1 MCLSKLLVVLAAV
14 LLGSAAFAETTPD
27 PVKTTDPVKTIDA
40 GKGPQPIDKDKDAA
54 KPPAKSLYTR
64 MGGANKIAVFADD
77 LVESL
82 YKNTTLGNNIQIR
95 QGLADVPKSALR
107 YHVTTLLCQLFRGPE
122 IYSGQA
128 VHEVYLALK
137 LTEGDWKNLETELE
151 GALDRAKVADDD
163 KKEAVAAF
171 VDLKKQL
178 ADVVTRIFN
187 EKGVFA
193 VMPLGWERQK
203 STDPGVLIAVIGPM
217 PEKGTR
223 RPAVQILMEEFKAGL
238 EMNSK
243 EFMKASQYAMSKA
256 EPTMKDI
263 KYQSMQLN
271 GEPIEAMACTVTN
284 DKQDISME
292 LFYFVKNKR
301 GYTFQF
307 IGPKDTFES
316 NKTAF
321 SDVLRSLKIE

>member
-1 MCLSKLLVVLAAV
+1 MLAAALFGSVVLA
-14 LLGSAAFAETTPD
+14 ETPVSD
-27 PVKTTDPVKTIDA
+27 PVKTVDPVKTA
-40 GKGPQPIDKDKDAA
+40 ESGKGPQPVEKDSSKPAA
-54 KPPAKSLYTR
+54 PPPKSLYTR
-64 MGGANKIAVFADD
+64 MGGANKIAIFADD

-82 YKNTTLGNNIQIR
+82 YKDAALGSNIQIR
-95 QGLADVPKSALR
+95 QGLAEIPKSALR

-122 IYSGQA
+122 VYSGQA
-128 VHEVYLALK
+128 VHEIYLALK
-137 LTEGDWKNLETELE
+137 LTEGDWKALETDLE
-151 GALDRAKVADDD
+151 GALDRAKFGEDE

-203 STDPGVLIAVIGPM
+203 ATEPGVLIAVIGPM

-223 RPAVQILMEEFKAGL
+223 RPAVQILMEEFKPGL
-238 EMNSK
+238 EMTAK
-243 EFMKASQYAMSKA
+243 EFLKASQYQMSKA

-263 KYQSMQLN
+263 KTQSMQLN
-271 GEPIEAMACTVTN
+271 GEPIEALACTVTN
-284 DKQDISME
+284 DKQEISME

-307 IGPKDTFES
+307 IGPKDTFEA

-321 SDVLRSLKIE
+321 GDVLRSLKIE